1 VSSSVLD
8 TQAVLSMQAIGPGIL
23 QLTMHD
29 REHKNT
35 FSTRLIGALLEA
47 FEAIRKDKTHRA
59 IVLTGYDSYFCSG
72 GTQESLTML
81 HEGKGKFSDTN
92 LYSLALECEIPVI
105 AAMQGH
111 GIGGGFVFG
120 MFSDFI
126 VLSRESIYT
135 TNFMKYGFTPGMGAT
150 YVLPK
155 KLGISLAQEMLT
167 SARTFRGEEL
177 ARRGVAFPVLPRV
190 EVLPYAHQL
199 ARDIADKPRRSLV
212 ELKSHLVREIRQ
224 QLPAVIE
231 QEVAMHEITFHQP
244 EVKERIE
251 RLFGR

>member
-1 VSSSVLD
+1 MSSVLEIQELEP
-8 TQAVLSMQAIGPGIL
+8 TVV
-23 QLTMHD
+23 QLTMQD
-29 REHKNT
+29 RQHKNT
-35 FSTRLIGALLEA
+35 FSLELITALFEA
-47 FEAIRKDKTHRA
+47 FTYIKTNTSYRA
-59 IVLTGYDSYFCSG
+59 VVLTGYDSYFCSG
-72 GTQESLTML
+72 GTQESLNML
-81 HEGKGKFSDTN
+81 HEGKGKFSDSN

-126 VLSRESIYT
+126 VMSRESVYT

-177 ARRGVAFPVLPRV
+177 ARRGVSFPVLPRV
-190 EVLPYAHQL
+190 EVLPYAQQL
-199 ARDIADKPRRSLV
+199 AREIADKPRTSLIT
-212 ELKSHLVREIRQ
+212 LKSHLVKDMRE
-224 QLPAVIE
+224 QLPAMID
-231 QEVAMHEITFHQP
+231 QEVAMHDITFHQP
-244 EVKERIE
+244 EVKERIA

>member
-1 VSSSVLD
+1 LTSSVLD
-8 TQAVLSMQAIGPGIL
+8 MQEVAAGVV

-35 FSTRLIGALLEA
+35 FSLELIAALHGA
-47 FEAIRKDKTHRA
+47 FNRIRNDTNYRA
-59 IVLTGYDSYFCSG
+59 VVLTGYDSYFCSG

-81 HEGKGKFSDTN
+81 HEGKGKFSDDN

-120 MFSDFI
+120 MFSDFVI
-126 VLSRESIYT
+126 LSRESVYT

-150 YVLPK
+150 HVLPM
-155 KLGISLAQEMLT
+155 KLGISLAQEMLL

-177 ARRGVAFPVLPRV
+177 ARRGVPFPVLPRV

-199 ARDIADKPRRSLV
+199 ARDIAEKPRQSLIT
-212 ELKSHLVREIRQ
+212 LKSHLVRALRE
-224 QLPAVIE
+224 QLPGMIE

-244 EVKERIE
+244 EVKERIQN
-251 RLFGR
+251 LFGR

>member
-1 VSSSVLD
+1 MRVTSAVLD
-8 TQAVLSMQAIGPGIL
+8 LEEIGPGIV

-29 REHKNT
+29 RKFKNT
-35 FSTRLIGALLEA
+35 FSYELMGALFEA
-47 FEAIRKDKTHRA
+47 FEKIRLNTSYRVV
-59 IVLTGYDSYFCSG
+59 ILTGYDSYFCSG

-92 LYSLALECEIPVI
+92 LYGLALDCEIPVI
-105 AAMQGH
+105 SAMQGH

-167 SARTFRGEEL
+167 SARNFRGEDL
-177 ARRGVAFPVLPRV
+177 ARRGVPFPVLPRV
-190 EVLPYAHQL
+190 EVLPYAQQL
-199 ARDIADKPRRSLV
+199 ARDIAEKPRTSLV
-212 ELKSHLVREIRQ
+212 TLKSHMVREIRA

-231 QEVAMHEITFHQP
+231 QEVAMHDVTFHQP
-244 EVKERIE
+244 EVRERIE
-251 RLFGR
+251 SLFGR